1 MGGQEIGL
9 RLAEV
14 HPGSSAQT
22 TPNGSYL
29 NDGSTLERE
38 NEDLKV
44 MSQLFDDINDCTT
57 GWQISKMWLAKA
69 SSM

>member
-57 GWQISKMWLAKA
+57 G
-69 SSM
+69 

>member
-44 MSQLFDDINDCTT
+44 MSQLFDDINDHTT

-69 SSM
+69 SSI

>member
-44 MSQLFDDINDCTT
+44 KTQLRTVTT
-57 GWQISKMWLAKA
+57 IVIAHTFCASPDTRIS
-69 SSM
+69 